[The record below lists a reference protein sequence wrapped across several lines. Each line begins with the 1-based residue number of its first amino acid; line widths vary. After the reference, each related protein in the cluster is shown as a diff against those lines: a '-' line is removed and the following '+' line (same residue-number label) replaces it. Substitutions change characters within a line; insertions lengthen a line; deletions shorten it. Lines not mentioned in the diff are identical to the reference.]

1 MILSDRDRADLDNT
15 CGKIR
20 KLSEADDHVTV
31 DYYLSTQQ
39 TPPEDELSSHV
50 ML

>member
-1 MILSDRDRADLDNT
+1 MILSDRERADLDNA

-20 KLSEADDHVTV
+20 KLSEADDHVMV
-31 DYYLSTQQ
+31 EYPSTQQ

-50 ML
+50 IL